1 MRSGSRHWC
10 RQLTTDRNHSASK
23 LRVLF
28 SIQSSVVDI
37 VDGGGDGACRHDVA
51 GEDGGLGGREVGRG
65 EGKGGGGGW
74 TGRGSQ
80 VTARRLRGRTAGG
93 LVPTVASVSR
103 ISLYGVCF
111 KPVCSSL

>member
-10 RQLTTDRNHSASK
+10 RQLTTDRNHTASK

-51 GEDGGLGGREVGRG
+51 GEDGGLEGREMREGRG
-65 EGKGGGGGW
+65 EEGGGG
-74 TGRGSQ
+74 TERGSQ